1 MKKREFSRVR
11 GAPTRTHCTG
21 RVFPLIWGGTCSP
34 PIHRDPWGMCSPTL
48 HRPSFHTCL
57 RSAARLAAHVLAG
70 PCAAAMD
77 VDSLSVQLEELRAA
91 NGGRL
96 PGCKKLAAACGISQR
111 EAKELLQQ
119 LKLEQ
124 ELADGESAT
133 KCARK
138 RKAGEAVDAADTL
151 PDRQPEDLDTQQDE
165 VADVEVDSEAE
176 ALAAEADLE
185 AGAHEAA
192 RVVAARKAADAQL
205 AWRTPRLRRRRLAQ
219 KYAARKSRKSFVSRL
234 FLGRK
239 PAQPAAG
246 DSACCVSLLHCAL
259 PVVGPC
265 RPWPVASRC
274 CLRRWSRRPQRPST
288 AWTQTSWRLLGRS
301 HAPVCF

>member
-1 MKKREFSRVR
+1 
-11 GAPTRTHCTG
+11 
-21 RVFPLIWGGTCSP
+21 
-34 PIHRDPWGMCSPTL
+34 MCSPTL

-124 ELADGESAT
+124 DLEKELADGESAT

-138 RKAGEAVDAADTL
+138 RKACEAVDAADTL

-205 AWRTPRLRRRRLAQ
+205 ALEDSASQ
-219 KYAARKSRKSFVSRL
+219 EAAARSKICRAQIEKVFCLSFVSRSEAC
-234 FLGRK
+234 
-239 PAQPAAG
+239 PACSRG
-246 DSACCVSLLHCAL
+246 LSLLRFTAAL
-259 PVVGPC
+259 RFAC
-265 RPWPVASRC
+265 RS
-274 CLRRWSRRPQRPST
+274 L
-288 AWTQTSWRLLGRS
+288 QTLARGQQMLLAQMEPEAAKAFNGMDPDELEAAAKMSLVCDLGGRS